1 MSDSLPPQR
10 KGHIPQ
16 YNRDKLVDLQ
26 DKFDELENKGVFRC
40 PEDIGV
46 NVKYVNPSFLLKK
59 ESGYRLVTS
68 FGEVAKHSKPTPSLM
83 PDVDSTLRHIG
94 QWKYIIKTDLA
105 KAYYQIPLDHS
116 SKKFCGVQTPFRGIR
131 VYQRCAM
138 GMPGSESA
146 LEELMS
152 RVLGDLII
160 EGNVAKIADDL
171 YCGADTI
178 EDLLHTWCN
187 VLQLLSDNDLRLSAP
202 KTVIIP
208 LSTTILGWIW
218 KQGTLSASP
227 HQVSPLTQCEL
238 PKTVKSLRSFIG
250 AYKAL
255 AKVIKGSS
263 HIINPLNTLTGGRQ
277 SAEKITWTEAMTNS
291 FNEAKNSLKL
301 TKTITIP
308 KRNDQLWIVTD
319 GAIKNAGIGATMYI
333 SRKGTKHPLL
343 AGFFSAKL
351 KQHQPRWLPCEIE
364 ALSISS
370 ACNHFR
376 PYIIQSLHQ
385 THVLTDSKPC
395 VQAYQKL
402 IRGEFSASSRVQTF
416 LTVVNH
422 LNVSVNHLSGSSNQV
437 SDFASRNAPECS
449 NPNCQICKFN
459 NAIGESVVFNL
470 NVSNLLE
477 NNTSLYTNRAAW
489 REIQAGCP
497 SITKVK
503 DHLKWGTSPSKKC
516 NKSTDTKRYLQKVS
530 LAKDGLVITKEIG
543 SPWKSSSDKI
553 VVPRSIVPGLLTA
566 IHLKTNHPTPFQL
579 KQVFNRCFFALDI
592 DKHISTNTSSCHTC
606 ASLKSLP
613 KQVTEFSTTDPPKH
627 IGQHFS
633 MDVLK
638 RTRQKIL
645 VSREA
650 VTSYTSATFI
660 HSEKANDLLE
670 GTISLLLPLHPS
682 EGPTTTV
689 RTDPAPGFQTLF
701 NNQPLKEKG
710 IIFELGRIK
719 NPNKNPIADKAIQEL
734 ENEIL
739 RLEPTESPITTSQL
753 NLALCRL
760 NSRIRSHGLSSYEL
774 MFRRNQ
780 FTAGLLN
787 NSDNEII
794 AQQHE
799 ARIQNHPFSHKS
811 QLPKSAHKNPR
822 QQNIP
827 LEGSIVYLHNDKS
840 KHKARDQYMVIAKN
854 GSWLKIQKFTK
865 NQLRSRPYDI
875 HCSECF
881 VIEPAKIWEPT
892 QPASSSEDEIEAL
905 PTPSFMTP
913 NRNSEA
919 LQSHRHSDT
928 LNTPIATSNEPSIIQ
943 STEPETLSKLPN
955 NVIENSLN
963 NAGEHQTSSSNDTS
977 WSSQRP
983 TRARKRPA
991 YLKDYVTSKTKGEE
1005 EVATPGC

>member
-1 MSDSLPPQR
+1 
-10 KGHIPQ
+10 
-16 YNRDKLVDLQ
+16 
-26 DKFDELENKGVFRC
+26 
-40 PEDIGV
+40 
-46 NVKYVNPSFLLKK
+46 
-59 ESGYRLVTS
+59 
-68 FGEVAKHSKPTPSLM
+68 
-83 PDVDSTLRHIG
+83 
-94 QWKYIIKTDLA
+94 
-105 KAYYQIPLDHS
+105 
-116 SKKFCGVQTPFRGIR
+116 
-131 VYQRCAM
+131 M

-146 LEELMS
+146 IEELMS
-152 RVLGDLII
+152 RVLGDLIV
-160 EGNVAKIADDL
+160 EGNVTKIADDL
-171 YCGADTI
+171 YCGANSI
-178 EDLLHTWCN
+178 EDLFHVSSN

-202 KTVIIP
+202 KTVILP
-208 LSTTILGWIW
+208 LATTILGWIW

-238 PKTVKSLRSFIG
+238 PKTVKSLRSFTG

-263 HIINPLNTLTGGRQ
+263 HIINPLNALTSGRQ
-277 SAEKITWTEAMTNS
+277 SAEKVIWTEALTDS

-301 TKTITIP
+301 TETITIP

-333 SRKGTKHPLL
+333 SRKGHKHPLL
-343 AGFFSAKL
+343 AVFSSAKL

-385 THVLTDSKPC
+385 THVLTDSRPC
-395 VQAYQKL
+395 VQAYEKL

-422 LNVSVNHLSGSSNQV
+422 LNVSVQHLSGSSNQV
-437 SDFASRNAPECS
+437 SDFASRNAPECTELH
-449 NPNCQICKFN
+449 CQICKFN
-459 NAIGESVVFNL
+459 NSIGESVVFNL
-470 NVSNLLE
+470 NVGNPIE
-477 NNTSLYTNRAAW
+477 NINSSLYTNRAAW
-489 REIQAGCP
+489 REIQADCP
-497 SITKVK
+497 SITKTK

-516 NKSTDTKRYLQKVS
+516 NKSTDTKRYLQKAT
-530 LAKDGLVITKEIG
+530 LAKDGLVIVKEVG
-543 SPWKSSSDKI
+543 NPWKSSMDKI
-553 VVPRSIVPGLLTA
+553 VVHRSIVPGLLTA

-592 DKHISTNTSSCHTC
+592 DKHISANTNSCHTC
-606 ASLKSLP
+606 ASLKNLP
-613 KQVTEFSTTDPPKH
+613 KQVTEFSTTDPPEH
-627 IGQHFS
+627 IGQHYS

-638 RTRQKIL
+638 RARQSIL

-650 VTSYTSATFI
+650 VSSYTSATFVR
-660 HSEKANDLLE
+660 SEKASDLLE
-670 GTISLLLPLHPS
+670 GAISLLLPLHPS
-682 EGPTTTV
+682 EGPMTTV
-689 RTDPAPGFQTLF
+689 RTDPAPGFQSLF

-753 NLALCRL
+753 NLALNRL

-794 AQQHE
+794 ASQHE

-811 QLPKSAHKNPR
+811 QLPKSASKSP
-822 QQNIP
+822 QKQNIP

-840 KHKARDQYMVIAKN
+840 KHKARNQYMVIAKN
-854 GSWLKIQKFTK
+854 GPWLKIQKFAK
-865 NQLRSRPYDI
+865 KQLRSRPYDI

-881 VIEPAKIWEPT
+881 VVEPT
-892 QPASSSEDEIEAL
+892 KVHEPFQPTSSSEDEVDTS
-905 PTPSFMTP
+905 PRPSFMAT
-913 NRNSEA
+913 NRNAEA
-919 LQSHRHSDT
+919 PNSSHSSNTQHTPMDT
-928 LNTPIATSNEPSIIQ
+928 ANESLPIPT
-943 STEPETLSKLPN
+943 TETDHVADMPEDT
-955 NVIENSLN
+955 IESS
-963 NAGEHQTSSSNDTS
+963 QTSHHKA
-977 WSSQRP
+977 SSQRP
-983 TRARKRPA
+983 TRARRRPT
-991 YLKDYVTSKTKGEE
+991 YLDDYVTSNSSKKEGEG